1 MRTIA
6 LSLVVVLAAG
16 GAVPARAAV
25 DDHAG
30 ALAALAD
37 VRAAVAEIVRIE
49 DGYAVGHGA
58 YVRAAHRAMNALV
71 GRRDDGYAKSFG
83 DPGDGTG
90 TLGHLDQILDKVGTS
105 PWTPAVQ
112 GAKANVLAA
121 AADLQSALGEKEM
134 EEYQADLTRTL
145 ANLALV
151 VGRPSENG
159 VLGGLSGALANTALA
174 VPAGGT
180 TLSGCTAGLD
190 AARRAPVYGVAGGR
204 LTYVAL
210 PRSVAAVAVPA
221 GLNIDKVQVQSDVVV
236 LFTVAAPER
245 AALCGR
251 GSRMQRTR
259 ATAERHLQ
267 RTRSIA
273 PTASVVPYT
282 MAQAHAGAAVYRQ
295 NCLQCHGADLQG
307 SAGPSVAGKD
317 FLTTAT
323 NNKWS
328 LSDMRTTVF
337 ENMPFSNPGSLTPA
351 QYANVMAFLLAS
363 NCLPSNGKPFP
374 TANSPSLATIKFAA
388 LHAAKTTDAKLGTCT
403 VK

>member
-6 LSLVVVLAAG
+6 LSLVVALAAG
-16 GAVPARAAV
+16 GFAPARAAS
-25 DDHAG
+25 DDHTG

-37 VRAAVAEIVRIE
+37 VRAAVAEIVHIE

-58 YVRAAHRAMNALV
+58 YLRAAHRAMNALV

-83 DPGDGTG
+83 DPGDGVG

-105 PWTPAVQ
+105 PWTPAIQ

-121 AADLQSALGEKEM
+121 AENLQSAFGEKEM

-145 ANLALV
+145 ASLALV
-151 VGRPSENG
+151 VGRPSETG
-159 VLGGLSGALANTALA
+159 VLGGLSGALANTGLA
-174 VPAGGT
+174 IPSGAV
-180 TLSGCTAGLD
+180 TLSGCDAGLD
-190 AARRAPVYGVAGGR
+190 AARRVPVYGVASGR

-210 PRSVAAVAVPA
+210 PRSEAAVAIPA

-236 LFTVAAPER
+236 LFTLAARER
-245 AALCGR
+245 AALCGH

-259 ATAERHLQ
+259 
-267 RTRSIA
+267 SIA
-273 PTASVVPYT
+273 ASVSAVPYT
-282 MAQAHAGAAVYRQ
+282 AAQAHAGVTVYRQ
-295 NCLQCHGADLQG
+295 SCQQCHGADLQG
-307 SAGPSVAGKD
+307 TAGPSVAGKD

-337 ENMPFSNPGSLTPA
+337 QNMPFSNPGSLSPA

-363 NCLPSNGKPFP
+363 NCLPSSAKPFP
-374 TANSPSLATIKFAA
+374 TASSPSLATIKFAT
-388 LHAAKTTDAKLGTCT
+388 LHASKPTNAKVGTCT

>member
-1 MRTIA
+1 MYPNILSRFLMRTIA
-6 LSLVVVLAAG
+6 LSLGVILAAG
-16 GAVPARAAV
+16 NFGPAQAAS

-37 VRAAVAEIVRIE
+37 VRAAVAEIVHIE

-58 YVRAAHRAMNALV
+58 YLRAAHRAMNALV
-71 GRRDDGYAKSFG
+71 GRRDDGYVKSFG
-83 DPGDGTG
+83 DPGDGVG

-105 PWTPAVQ
+105 PWTPAIQ

-121 AADLQSALGEKEM
+121 AENLQSAFAEKEM

-145 ANLALV
+145 ASLALV
-151 VGRPSENG
+151 VGRPSESG

-180 TLSGCTAGLD
+180 TLSGCNAGLD
-190 AARRAPVYGVAGGR
+190 AARHAPVYGVAGGR

-210 PRSVAAVAVPA
+210 PSSTAAVSIPA
-221 GLNIDKVQVQSDVVV
+221 GLNIDKIQVQSGVVV
-236 LFTVAAPER
+236 LFTLAAPER
-245 AALCGR
+245 AALCGH

-259 ATAERHLQ
+259 
-267 RTRSIA
+267 
-273 PTASVVPYT
+273 SVAVTVSAVPYT
-282 MAQAHAGAAVYRQ
+282 TAQAHAGIAVYRQ
-295 NCLQCHGADLQG
+295 SCQQCHNADLQG

-337 ENMPFSNPGSLTPA
+337 ENMPFSNPGSLTPV
-351 QYANVMAFLLAS
+351 QYANVMAYLLAS
-363 NCLPSNGKPFP
+363 NCLPSSAKPFP

-388 LHAAKTTDAKLGTCT
+388 LHPTKPTNAKLGTCT

>member
-16 GAVPARAAV
+16 GSVPARAAT

-37 VRAAVAEIVRIE
+37 VRAAVAEIVHIE

-58 YVRAAHRAMNALV
+58 YLRAAHRAMNALV
-71 GRRDDGYAKSFG
+71 GRRDDGYVKSFG
-83 DPGDGTG
+83 DPGDGVG

-105 PWTPAVQ
+105 PWTPAIQ

-121 AADLQSALGEKEM
+121 ADNLQSAFGEKEM

-145 ANLALV
+145 ASLALV
-151 VGRPSENG
+151 VGRPSETG
-159 VLGGLSGALANTALA
+159 VLGGLSGALANTGLA
-174 VPAGGT
+174 VPSGAVI
-180 TLSGCTAGLD
+180 LSGCDAGLD
-190 AARRAPVYGVAGGR
+190 AARRVPVYGVAGGR

-210 PRSVAAVAVPA
+210 PRREAAVAVPA

-236 LFTVAAPER
+236 LFTLAARDR
-245 AALCGR
+245 AAVCGH
-251 GSRMQRTR
+251 GSRMQR
-259 ATAERHLQ
+259 A
-267 RTRSIA
+267 RSIA
-273 PTASVVPYT
+273 APASAVPYT
-282 MAQAHAGAAVYRQ
+282 AAQAHAGVAVYRQ
-295 NCLQCHGADLQG
+295 SCQQCHNADLQG

-323 NNKWS
+323 KNKWS

-337 ENMPFSNPGSLTPA
+337 ENMPFSNPGSLSPA
-351 QYANVMAFLLAS
+351 RYANVMAFLLAS
-363 NCLPSNGKPFP
+363 NCLTSSAKPFP
-374 TANSPSLATIKFAA
+374 TANSPSLAKIEFAA
-388 LHAAKTTDAKLGTCT
+388 LHPTKPTNAKLGTCT